1 MWPARR
7 GLGITHLT
15 SRCAQIRKENEAMGE
30 PTAATDAP
38 WGIISVK
45 VRAVV
50 VSSGGFQPRP

>member
-1 MWPARR
+1 
-7 GLGITHLT
+7 
-15 SRCAQIRKENEAMGE
+15 MGE